1 MMANATQFKS
11 IKKKKRKVTIADSDD
26 EEENVFQLNN
36 ENVEGCSSEDE
47 ETRHSMC
54 EILGGMSLHSK
65 KKND

>member
-1 MMANATQFKS
+1 
-11 IKKKKRKVTIADSDD
+11 VTIADSDD
-26 EEENVFQLNN
+26 EEENVFQINN

-54 EILGGMSLHSK
+54 EFLGGMSLNSKK